1 MAETGTSAGGTKT
14 EAREDSKKAPAK
26 RPRRSPKVKAVV
38 DVAESYFAAVAA
50 RDAGAMAA
58 HWHPDGVEDITP
70 LGVFRGPEGV
80 RALFSELF
88 AAMPDFAMTVERITA
103 DDRVAAVQWR
113 AEGHFTGSPFQG
125 LEATGRR
132 VELRGADCLEVDD
145 GKLTRNTAY
154 YDGAAFARGI
164 GMLPPENSGAEKAM
178 VAGFNAVTKLRRAVA
193 QRTGSGT

>member
-1 MAETGTSAGGTKT
+1 MAETGTGAGATKDRPD
-14 EAREDSKKAPAK
+14 EGAKAPAK
-26 RPRRSPKVKAVV
+26 RTRRSPKVKAVV

-50 RDAGAMAA
+50 RDADAMAD

-70 LGVFRGPEGV
+70 LGVFRGPAGV

-88 AAMPDFAMTVERITA
+88 AAIPDFAMTVERITA

-113 AEGHFTGSPFQG
+113 AEGHFTGGPFQG

-132 VELRGADCLEVDD
+132 VELRGADCLEVED
-145 GKLTRNTAY
+145 GKLVRNTAY

-193 QRTGSGT
+193 QRTGSGA